1 MRSVVRYEE
10 STEAHHDV
18 ISYGAP
24 DLGSRSDLEPE
35 ILPSVNREG
44 FQSIGRS
51 ALSHLGLVGFLVAV
65 GLVAGAGAGYE
76 HPVTYT
82 ADARLIVGRTS
93 GLAEDEVPGLAAAV
107 QGLASDYARLITSTN
122 VVSATEANLHASA
135 LPGSL
140 SASPIPLSS
149 VIDVKAT
156 ASTKAV
162 AISLANA
169 GAAALTKVVTQV
181 TNDGEAQLQPIL
193 QNYDR
198 ADATV
203 QQETATAGLL
213 QTELN
218 NYVSKLGNVS
228 PTPAQQAFEQSLN
241 AQIAQAQTQADTARM
256 QANAYMNQYNAALP
270 PLQSQ
275 QEMVQEVGQA
285 TYSGN
290 NRASYT
296 EAAGLGGAVAGLVI
310 GLAGA
315 SFIDSRKGRRNP
327 SAFAN

>member
-1 MRSVVRYEE
+1 
-10 STEAHHDV
+10 
-18 ISYGAP
+18 
-24 DLGSRSDLEPE
+24 
-35 ILPSVNREG
+35 
-44 FQSIGRS
+44 
-51 ALSHLGLVGFLVAV
+51 VGFLVAV
-65 GLVAGAGAGYE
+65 GLVAGAVAGYE

-93 GLAEDEVPGLAAAV
+93 GLAEDEVPGLALAV

-122 VVSATEANLHASA
+122 VVSGTETRLHSST

-140 SASPIPLSS
+140 SASPIPESS
-149 VIDVKAT
+149 IIDVKAS
-156 ASTKAV
+156 ASSEAV
-162 AISLANA
+162 AMSLANA
-169 GAAALTKVVTQV
+169 GAAALTHVVTQV

-193 QNYDR
+193 RNYNK

-203 QQETATAGLL
+203 EQETATANLL

-218 NYVSKLGNVS
+218 NYLAKIGNVS
-228 PTPAQQAFEQSLN
+228 PTPAEQAFEQSLN

-256 QANAYMNQYNAALP
+256 QANAYSNQYDAALP

-285 TYSGN
+285 SYSGS

-315 SFIDSRKGRRNP
+315 SFIDSRRGRRT
-327 SAFAN
+327 ARVFAN